1 MSAQKQKNKKTK
13 KTKKKT
19 YFKKPK
25 NLTFNSSSFEL
36 LHIIFHGMTR
46 LKNLIFN
53 SFSFELLHIIF
64 HGTTMAKPVNFFP

>member
-36 LHIIFHGMTR
+36 LHIIFHG
-46 LKNLIFN
+46 
-53 SFSFELLHIIF
+53 
-64 HGTTMAKPVNFFP
+64 TTMAKPVNFFP